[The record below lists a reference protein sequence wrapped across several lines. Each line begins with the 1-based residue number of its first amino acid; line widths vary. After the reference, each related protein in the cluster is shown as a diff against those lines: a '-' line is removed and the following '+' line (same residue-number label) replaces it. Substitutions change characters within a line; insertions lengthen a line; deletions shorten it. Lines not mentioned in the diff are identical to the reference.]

1 MSEERFNSEGEIPSA
16 ILSEIAFDWM
26 SDALNEHRKVR
37 DSLMDRY
44 GSQGREQLYVEGATI
59 VRMSWSED
67 PTDIMVETV
76 IETAVVPGGINAELL
91 ASSGQNYLDSQ
102 LAMLVDF
109 GGNLDVLANARSTLP
124 VVNLTPDTDALA
136 RQIALARQELNPD
149 DPLVLSRFQSTSGP
163 SVLQLNPVEL
173 GTRQVTLLS
182 RVDILDMRQ
191 ELDLEQFSS

>member
-1 MSEERFNSEGEIPSA
+1 
-16 ILSEIAFDWM
+16 
-26 SDALNEHRKVR
+26 
-37 DSLMDRY
+37 
-44 GSQGREQLYVEGATI
+44 
-59 VRMSWSED
+59 MSWSED

-76 IETAVVPGGINAELL
+76 IETAVVPGGIHAELL
-91 ASSGQNYLDSQ
+91 ASSGQNYVDSQ

-109 GGNLDVLANARSTLP
+109 GGNLDVLAKARSTLP
-124 VVNLTPDTDALA
+124 VVNLIPDTDALA

-173 GTRQVTLLS
+173 GARQVTLLS

-191 ELDLEQFSS
+191 ELDLK